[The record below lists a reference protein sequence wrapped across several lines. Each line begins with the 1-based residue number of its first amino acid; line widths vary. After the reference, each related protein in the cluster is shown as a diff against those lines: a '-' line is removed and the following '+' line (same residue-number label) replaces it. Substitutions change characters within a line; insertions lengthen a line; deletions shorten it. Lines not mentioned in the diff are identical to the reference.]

1 MGTVENEDPIP
12 MVINNPITNIMIAAI
27 ALLPSSATDVD
38 ETKSEMLPV
47 VFITSANPDA
57 VIIMKPIIAI
67 IAMPLLNKS

>member
-12 MVINNPITNIMIAAI
+12 MVINNPITNIIIAAI
-27 ALLPSSATDVD
+27 ALLPSSAPDVD
-38 ETKSEMLPV
+38 ETKSVMLPV